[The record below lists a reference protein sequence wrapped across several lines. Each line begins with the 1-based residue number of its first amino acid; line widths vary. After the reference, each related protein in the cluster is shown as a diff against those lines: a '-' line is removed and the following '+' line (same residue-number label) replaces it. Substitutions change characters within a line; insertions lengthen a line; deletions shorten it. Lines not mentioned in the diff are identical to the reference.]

1 MCLESV
7 SIRVFLVCLRNWSS
21 KKFKKIHSIKTM
33 LCNMNEYINYNIYQW
48 KMRRLWKVNLSSLM
62 CTSIILILLSCNG
75 KGEHIIPS
83 LIMSVFYDF
92 IITINL
98 RDIKPYFN
106 VFFTFLIHTFWIAH
120 FENPIIFIFQLS
132 IYPRITVENIN
143 NIAWF

>member
-33 LCNMNEYINYNIYQW
+33 PCNMNEYINYNIYQW

-75 KGEHIIPS
+75 KGDHIIIINV
-83 LIMSVFYDF
+83 LYDF

-98 RDIKPYFN
+98 QDIH
-106 VFFTFLIHTFWIAH
+106 VILIFFLTSVQDALVAKSYKIHLSNGRLLD
-120 FENPIIFIFQLS
+120 NPIFIVTNTIPL
-132 IYPRITVENIN
+132 IM
-143 NIAWF
+143 